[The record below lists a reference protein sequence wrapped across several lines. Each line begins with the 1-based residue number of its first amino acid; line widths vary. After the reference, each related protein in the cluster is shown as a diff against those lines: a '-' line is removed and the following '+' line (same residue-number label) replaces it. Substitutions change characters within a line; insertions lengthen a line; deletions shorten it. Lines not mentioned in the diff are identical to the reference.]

1 MSLEQ
6 ELKLQLMD
14 DEEWEE
20 FEEESPID
28 EDDESEQDE

>member
-6 ELKLQLMD
+6 ELKIQLMD

-28 EDDESEQDE
+28 EDDESEQGE